1 VENVCK
7 EISGVRFRRV
17 NWTREIERKLTR
29 ACRGDERVIAS
40 QVLDGQAVL
49 WEINGG
55 ESHLVTRVD
64 FPELVIVCYEGSK
77 VRQVLGVVFI
87 EAKRQG
93 YRNIRFHTQWAKLID
108 IFRDYGPE
116 PLEYVVRIPC
126 NGR

>member
-1 VENVCK
+1 MPW
-7 EISGVRFRRV
+7 S
-17 NWTREIERKLTR
+17 REIEKKLSH
-29 ACRGDERVIAS
+29 ACRGDERFIAS

-55 ESHLVTRVD
+55 ESHMVTRVD
-64 FPELVIVCYEGSK
+64 LPELVIVCYEGRL
-77 VRQVLGVVFI
+77 VRQVMGIVFL

-93 YRNIRFHTQWAKLID
+93 YRNVRFHTQWSKLID

-126 NGR
+126 HGRK